1 MQLST
6 NRGTTDAWVTAIAV
20 ASVFLAPAAVVQG
33 TERAAPHAEEQAA
46 DLNRSLIAQ
55 MRLPGS
61 VGGSHIGISIHD
73 VEETE
78 AEALAEGA
86 VVGEVREQSPASRAG
101 LEPGDVVVEFD
112 GERVR
117 SALQLSR
124 LVQETP
130 AGRSVSAT
138 IIRNENLVEV
148 EIVPTRGPAW
158 LAAIEQPLLRAG
170 RDLRLAVPGGSG
182 FGLRFDLDLFSRRGR
197 LGAEVTELS
206 PQLAEYFGVDEGVL
220 VTTVRDAS
228 VAAQAGLQAGEVITA
243 IGYQPVEDVGDLR
256 RRIAEIDPGDAFTIH
271 VMRDRSQLSLDGR
284 FEEDPARRR
293 RRGRAI

>member
-6 NRGTTDAWVTAIAV
+6 NRRTTDAWVTAIAV
-20 ASVFLAPAAVVQG
+20 ASVFLATAAVVQG

-46 DLNRSLIAQ
+46 ELNRSLITQ

-130 AGRSVSAT
+130 TGRSVSAT
-138 IIRNENLVEV
+138 IVRDDNRLEV
-148 EIVPTRGPAW
+148 ECTA
-158 LAAIEQPLLRAG
+158 
-170 RDLRLAVPGGSG
+170 SG
-182 FGLRFDLDLFSRRGR
+182 FLDSGL
-197 LGAEVTELS
+197 
-206 PQLAEYFGVDEGVL
+206 
-220 VTTVRDAS
+220 TVFAS
-228 VAAQAGLQAGEVITA
+228 T
-243 IGYQPVEDVGDLR
+243 PPR
-256 RRIAEIDPGDAFTIH
+256 
-271 VMRDRSQLSLDGR
+271 
-284 FEEDPARRR
+284 PARG
-293 RRGRAI
+293 GRVAPGPGFGSRPSPASTARCTSA